1 MASTKPSTAT
11 SGTTPA
17 SRPGSRN
24 DAIALLS
31 KDHKEVKQLFRTFEK
46 LAKAGAPG
54 EERKTIATQ
63 ICELLTIHATI
74 EEELFYPA
82 MRDQLQAHELLD
94 EAEVEHAMVK
104 ELITQIQAMSPDDDL
119 YDAKVKVLGE
129 YVAHHVQ
136 EEEAEMFPKAVKSK
150 MELGEIGA
158 QLKAR
163 KQELMGASESE
174 SDLRH

>member
-1 MASTKPSTAT
+1 MATTKPSTAT

-17 SRPGSRN
+17 SRSGSRN
-24 DAIALLS
+24 DAVALLT

-63 ICELLTIHATI
+63 ICEMLTIHATI
-74 EEELFYPA
+74 
-82 MRDQLQAHELLD
+82 DQLQAHELLD

-104 ELITQIQAMSPDDDL
+104 ELIAQIQAMNPDDDL

-136 EEEAEMFPKAVKSK
+136 EEEGEMFPKAVKSK